1 LGVRL
6 ADIRDTKINWL
17 KNLPKHMKLP
27 PTVPEVWV
35 WWGKSL
41 AMPRVRQ
48 TLCEVSPHSS
58 LVLLDLIC
66 IPQRARSEQR
76 KAIDSLCVYTQQCS
90 RFIALVRDAKAW
102 QTLYDEDISHP
113 EFPTAGALE
122 TYAARGWCRL
132 ELLASL
138 APKKFKRGAW
148 RPGPRNIRFRFHHNP
163 EDSGIGPLITAELL
177 RNPMDGNFTV
187 DNDRNT
193 ILPVLKLLA
202 GRFAE

>member
-1 LGVRL
+1 MGVRL

-76 KAIDSLCVYTQQCS
+76 KAIDSLCVYTQLCS

-148 RPGPRNIRFRFHHNP
+148 RPGPRNIRFRFQGGGAFAVHADKNP
-163 EDSGIGPLITAELL
+163 CARTRTQRTQRTRARRGAAPPPGPPL
-177 RNPMDGNFTV
+177 
-187 DNDRNT
+187 
-193 ILPVLKLLA
+193 
-202 GRFAE
+202 